1 MTAKVGGHHT
11 DLTELPLTPEDRAA
25 IQPVADRLRRL
36 VAASTTNLV
45 HDATYKPR
53 DDSRIGRAKKS
64 GFTDAYD
71 QAGQRLVSAEDHF
84 RTVLNLLIG
93 PAPLPSFSMFTLIRG
108 GAVATV
114 HARYLLDP
122 AIDETIRLGRGLSAR
137 LENLKQQHKVV
148 SELDPS
154 ENPPQPFLTWDDWL
168 ADRVANLENRAKGN
182 RVAVGRKKGTGPIKG
197 FPDPWPYDTDL
208 FEKYMPGI
216 GKTYFKSLSGYTHSM
231 PWTTITMQR
240 AETSDEPGIA
250 LVPTDVNVTTLAVM
264 LDSALEIYDETVGF
278 FFSHG
283 GYPAM
288 VWTEAKKH

>member
-1 MTAKVGGHHT
+1 MSTT
-11 DLTELPLTPEDRAA
+11 NLTEQPLTPKDRAA
-25 IQPVADRLRRL
+25 IQPVANRLGRL
-36 VAASTTNLV
+36 VAANTSNLV
-45 HDATYKPR
+45 HNATYKPV

-71 QAGQRLVSAEDHF
+71 QARQRLVSGEDHF

-122 AIDETIRLGRGLSAR
+122 AIDETVRLGRGLSAR
-137 LENLKQQHKVV
+137 LENLKQQHKVI
-148 SELDPS
+148 SELDPP
-154 ENPPQPFLTWDDWL
+154 ERPPQPFLTWDDWL
-168 ADRVANLENRAKGN
+168 ADRLTNLENRAKGN
-182 RVAVGRKKGTGPIKG
+182 GVTVDRRKGTGPIKG
-197 FPDPWPYDTDL
+197 FPDAWPYDTDL

-240 AETSDEPGIA
+240 ALPSDEPGTA

-264 LDSALEIYDETVGF
+264 LDSALEMYDETVGF
-278 FFSHG
+278 FLSHG
-283 GYPAM
+283 GYPPM
-288 VWTEAKKH
+288 VWNEAKKGDGQGRS